1 MVKLIIFLLTY
12 KKKIQ
17 YEVSMKEFVQNMSI
31 FIKRKYNKEVS
42 LKMFVQHMS
51 LKKEVVGF
59 WLIL

>member
-31 FIKRKYNKEVS
+31 FVKY
-42 LKMFVQHMS
+42 
-51 LKKEVVGF
+51 KKEN
-59 WLIL
+59 IIKKYP